1 MQMLQVLNPVLLVAL
16 GLRTPQLVCILCTL
30 KTKPNGCLQAEYQP
44 NQTSDSDL
52 TYNNTLQL
60 QEANVEVVIH
70 NVEGDE
76 KIDIIMT

>member
-1 MQMLQVLNPVLLVAL
+1 MYAENQ
-16 GLRTPQLVCILCTL
+16 
-30 KTKPNGCLQAEYQP
+30 TKWLSASWANHCEYQP

-70 NVEGDE
+70 NVDGDE
-76 KIDIIMT
+76 KIDIIMTMAMKPQ

>member
-1 MQMLQVLNPVLLVAL
+1 MN
-16 GLRTPQLVCILCTL
+16 
-30 KTKPNGCLQAEYQP
+30 
-44 NQTSDSDL
+44 L

-76 KIDIIMT
+76 KIDIIMTEAMKPQ

>member
-1 MQMLQVLNPVLLVAL
+1 MN
-16 GLRTPQLVCILCTL
+16 
-30 KTKPNGCLQAEYQP
+30 
-44 NQTSDSDL
+44 L
-52 TYNNTLQL
+52 TYNNKL

>member
-1 MQMLQVLNPVLLVAL
+1 MWVPA
-16 GLRTPQLVCILCTL
+16 
-30 KTKPNGCLQAEYQP
+30 KPNIWFP
-44 NQTSDSDL
+44 VFNMNF
-52 TYNNTLQL
+52 TYNSTLQL

>member
-1 MQMLQVLNPVLLVAL
+1 MN
-16 GLRTPQLVCILCTL
+16 
-30 KTKPNGCLQAEYQP
+30 
-44 NQTSDSDL
+44 L

-76 KIDIIMT
+76 KIDIIHDVGHETSIAMVKK

>member
-1 MQMLQVLNPVLLVAL
+1 MN
-16 GLRTPQLVCILCTL
+16 
-30 KTKPNGCLQAEYQP
+30 
-44 NQTSDSDL
+44 L
-52 TYNNTLQL
+52 TYNITPQL

>member
-1 MQMLQVLNPVLLVAL
+1 MAVW
-16 GLRTPQLVCILCTL
+16 ID
-30 KTKPNGCLQAEYQP
+30 LQAELTIVSLTMWGPAKP
-44 NQTSDSDL
+44 NIWFPVFNMNL

-76 KIDIIMT
+76 KIDVIMT

>member
-1 MQMLQVLNPVLLVAL
+1 MAVW
-16 GLRTPQLVCILCTL
+16 ID
-30 KTKPNGCLQAEYQP
+30 LQAELTIALWVP
-44 NQTSDSDL
+44 AKLNIRFPVFTMNL

-60 QEANVEVVIH
+60 QEASVEVVIH

>member
-1 MQMLQVLNPVLLVAL
+1 MN
-16 GLRTPQLVCILCTL
+16 
-30 KTKPNGCLQAEYQP
+30 
-44 NQTSDSDL
+44 L

-76 KIDIIMT
+76 KIDAYHDVGHETSIAMVKKYKRV